1 MSKQKIK
8 VAITGNI
15 GSGKSLFSNYIEDEG
30 FVVLKADE
38 IGKEILADDEKVK
51 QKIIKLFGA
60 GSYINGKPDTKYL
73 AQNVF
78 SNLGKVQKIN
88 SVIHPAVISII
99 NKKMNEELNLK
110 PVVFVEA
117 ALIYEADMEE
127 MFDFVVLISADEKL
141 RMERKKSSISL
152 SEEEFLKRDHNQI
165 PDSEKRKR
173 ADFIFEN
180 NSTMADLKAK
190 ANLLLMMLQSS
201 AVNE

>member
-99 NKKMNEELNLK
+99 NKKMNEELRLK
-110 PVVFVEA
+110 HLVFVEA

>member
-1 MSKQKIK
+1 MLKQKIK

-38 IGKEILADDEKVK
+38 IGKEILVDDEKVK

-99 NKKMNEELNLK
+99 NKKMNEELRLK
-110 PVVFVEA
+110 HLVFVEA

-141 RMERKKSSISL
+141 RMERKKSSINL
-152 SEEEFLKRDHNQI
+152 SEEEFIKRDNNQI

-180 NSTMADLKAK
+180 NSNAAELKAK

>member
-78 SNLGKVQKIN
+78 SDPNKVRKIN

-141 RMERKKSSISL
+141 RMERKKSSINL
-152 SEEEFLKRDHNQI
+152 SEEEFIKRDNNQI

-180 NSTMADLKAK
+180 NSNAAELKAK

>member
-8 VAITGNI
+8 VAITGNV

-78 SNLGKVQKIN
+78 SDPNKVRKIN

>member
-1 MSKQKIK
+1 MLKQKIK

-15 GSGKSLFSNYIEDEG
+15 GSGKTLFSNYIEVEG

-38 IGKEILADDEKVK
+38 IGKEVLADDEKVK

-78 SNLGKVQKIN
+78 SDPNKVRKIN

>member
-78 SNLGKVQKIN
+78 SDPNKVRKIN

>member
-15 GSGKSLFSNYIEDEG
+15 GSGKTLFSNYIEVEG

-38 IGKEILADDEKVK
+38 IGKEVLADDEKVK

-78 SNLGKVQKIN
+78 SDPNKVRKIN

>member
-99 NKKMNEELNLK
+99 NKKMNEELRLK
-110 PVVFVEA
+110 HLVFVEA

-141 RMERKKSSISL
+141 RMERKKSSINL
-152 SEEEFLKRDHNQI
+152 SEEEFIKRDNNQI
-165 PDSEKRKR
+165 PDSEKRKL

-180 NSTMADLKAK
+180 NSNAAELKAK

>member
-15 GSGKSLFSNYIEDEG
+15 GSGKTLFSNYIEVEG

-38 IGKEILADDEKVK
+38 IGKEVLADDEKVK

>member
-201 AVNE
+201 A

>member
-38 IGKEILADDEKVK
+38 IGKEVLADDEKVK

-78 SNLGKVQKIN
+78 SDPNKVRKIN

>member
-38 IGKEILADDEKVK
+38 IGKEVLADDEKVK

-78 SNLGKVQKIN
+78 SDPGKVQKIN

>member
-38 IGKEILADDEKVK
+38 IGKEILVDDEKVK

-78 SNLGKVQKIN
+78 SDPNKVRKIN
-88 SVIHPAVISII
+88 SFIHPAVISII

-141 RMERKKSSISL
+141 RMERKKSSINL
-152 SEEEFLKRDHNQI
+152 SEEEFIKRDNNQI

-180 NSTMADLKAK
+180 NSNAAELKAK

>member
-38 IGKEILADDEKVK
+38 IGKEILVDDEKVK

>member
-38 IGKEILADDEKVK
+38 IGKEVLADDEKVK

-78 SNLGKVQKIN
+78 SDPGKVQKIN

-173 ADFIFEN
+173 ADFIFSNDGSVE
-180 NSTMADLKAK
+180 DLKMK
-190 ANLLLMMLQSS
+190 FNLLLITLGI
-201 AVNE
+201 N

>member
-1 MSKQKIK
+1 MLKQKIK

>member
-15 GSGKSLFSNYIEDEG
+15 GSGKTLFSNYIEVEG

-38 IGKEILADDEKVK
+38 IGKEVLADDEKVK

-201 AVNE
+201 AANE

>member
-15 GSGKSLFSNYIEDEG
+15 GSGKTLFSNYIEVEG

-38 IGKEILADDEKVK
+38 IGKEVLADDEKVK

-78 SNLGKVQKIN
+78 SNLGKVRKIN

>member
-15 GSGKSLFSNYIEDEG
+15 GSGKTLFSNYIEDEG

>member
-1 MSKQKIK
+1 MLKQKIK

-99 NKKMNEELNLK
+99 NKKMNEELRLK
-110 PVVFVEA
+110 HLVFVEA

-141 RMERKKSSISL
+141 RMERKKSSINL
-152 SEEEFLKRDHNQI
+152 SEEEFIKRDNNQI

-180 NSTMADLKAK
+180 NSNAAELKAK